1 MAADCKGT
9 HLLVHLCLE
18 GGKSCANTQRYEHI
32 NINCNWGMKG
42 PIVLIFSSESDR
54 IKINKCKMQINCRL
68 FIIPFYIFFSSLFFI
83 SPVSS
88 ILFSI
93 YPFLTPILFYPL
105 CMPFSISSFYFSSY
119 SIFSVVILNY
129 LQYLSIY
136 ILSSFNIYIS
146 VDQIL
151 YSFIIYLNIFPLFF
165 YDLLF
170 LSSNSSLLLSVI
182 HPCSS
187 LLLFPSSHSIV
198 YQSICPAA
206 AAGDQ

>member
-1 MAADCKGT
+1 
-9 HLLVHLCLE
+9 
-18 GGKSCANTQRYEHI
+18 
-32 NINCNWGMKG
+32 
-42 PIVLIFSSESDR
+42 
-54 IKINKCKMQINCRL
+54 MQINCRL

-165 YDLLF
+165 YCIIYYSCLLTPLFFYPLSF
-170 LSSNSSLLLSVI
+170 LVPLFSCFHPLILSFINPSVQLLL
-182 HPCSS
+182 
-187 LLLFPSSHSIV
+187 LLVTSEWSDPKDWFQPPPSTPPPPPPPLTPPLLNHFGITN
-198 YQSICPAA
+198 QK
-206 AAGDQ
+206 